1 MQAYFGSAQASD
13 FNRFGK
19 YYRVVVQADIA
30 DRTDPASI
38 DRVFVKNKAGEMVPI
53 NTLVKLT
60 RVYGSETASRYNL
73 FNSIE
78 VNAIPKPGYSSGDAI
93 KAIRKQLKSNCHP
106 VLLMSSPA
114 KHVRRFLQA
123 DNQLSYL
130 CCVWCLFISCYQHN
144 MKVISCHWR

>member
-1 MQAYFGSAQASD
+1 MTRRLTSLGVNVKDILSTMQAYFGTAQASD

-30 DRTDPASI
+30 DRTDPTTI
-38 DRVFVKNKAGEMVPI
+38 DRVFVKNKAGETVPI

-73 FNSIE
+73 FNSIQ

-93 KAIRKQLKSNCHP
+93 KAIEET
-106 VLLMSSPA
+106 A
-114 KHVRRFLQA
+114 KEELTARF
-123 DNQLSYL
+123 
-130 CCVWCLFISCYQHN
+130 CI
-144 MKVISCHWR
+144 